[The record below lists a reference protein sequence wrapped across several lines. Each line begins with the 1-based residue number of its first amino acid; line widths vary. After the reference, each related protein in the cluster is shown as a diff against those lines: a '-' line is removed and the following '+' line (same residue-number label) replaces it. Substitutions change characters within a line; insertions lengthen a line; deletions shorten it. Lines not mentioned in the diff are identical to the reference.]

1 MSTAARKSRIDFP
14 FRAAAGPCGC
24 GTIRPMRNPYEGVAI
39 VGAYNTVQAKQLP
52 GWTEPALVLD
62 AIRGAL
68 ADAGLRPQDVDGVNV
83 SSWVSQLN
91 PRTVCQWFGGRPA
104 WTGTS
109 HPGIESVLEAA
120 AAIQSGQAHTVVIA
134 TAQCGEYT
142 ERESTVSWTRPEN
155 EFVECWGLYTAAEF
169 ALMAQRH
176 MHIYGTPRAALSEV
190 AASIRSNG
198 ALNPEAVYYGRE
210 CSPAE
215 VEASRMVADPFRLLD
230 CCITSEGGAA
240 MVLTSLERAKDLDVT
255 PIHVLGGALDR
266 RGMSYV
272 TAPVWEKYGWVGRH
286 AAELTFEQ
294 CGLAPKDVDFAEFY
308 DPFSF
313 EIIRQ
318 LEAFGFCKEGEG
330 ADFVLEGRIRI
341 DGDLPVATNGGILSY
356 SHAGVAQLLQKPIAA
371 VHQLQGKLV
380 PELTLHEPKVALATN
395 GGSGALFCDV
405 IALGKEA
412 V

>member
-1 MSTAARKSRIDFP
+1 VEA
-14 FRAAAGPCGC
+14 
-24 GTIRPMRNPYEGVAI
+24 
-39 VGAYNTVQAKQLP
+39 
-52 GWTEPALVLD
+52 
-62 AIRGAL
+62 
-68 ADAGLRPQDVDGVNV
+68 
-83 SSWVSQLN
+83 
-91 PRTVCQWFGGRPA
+91 
-104 WTGTS
+104 
-109 HPGIESVLEAA
+109 VLEAA
-120 AAIQSGQAHTVVIA
+120 AAIQSGQAHTVLIA

-142 ERESTVSWTRPEN
+142 DRESTVSWTRPEN

-190 AASIRSNG
+190 ASAIRSNG
-198 ALNPEAVYYGRE
+198 AVNPDAVFYGRE

-215 VEASRMVADPFRLLD
+215 VEASRMVADPFHLLD

-240 MVLTSLERAKDLDVT
+240 MVLTSVERAKDLDVT
-255 PIHVLGGALDR
+255 PIYVLGGALDR
-266 RGMSYV
+266 QGMSYV
-272 TAPVWEKYGWVGRH
+272 TAPVWERYGWVGRR
-286 AAELTFEQ
+286 AAEMTFEQ
-294 CGLAPKDVDFAEFY
+294 CGLSTRDVDFAEFY

-341 DGDLPVATNGGILSY
+341 DGELPVATNGGILSF
-356 SHAGVAQLLQKPIAA
+356 SHAGVAQLLQKPLNA
-371 VHQLQGKLV
+371 VLQLQGRLA

-405 IALGKEA
+405 MALGKEP

>member
-1 MSTAARKSRIDFP
+1 
-14 FRAAAGPCGC
+14 
-24 GTIRPMRNPYEGVAI
+24 MRNPYEGVAI